1 MPTTTQVGL
10 SVEKLQEVSQLVR
23 RAGDEA
29 VQLRIV
35 ERFLSEVERRLLKA
49 SPQVFDIERLRT
61 ALQILKSL
69 TPEDDID
76 ECLEAEFRLDQEFH
90 LWRELIVQRDQKIE
104 TYHFR
109 RLCDSAPFPLD
120 DDVFVALAAFYR
132 SLDLTSATQSKFDL
146 SVTRLFTQA
155 ADMGRRE
162 LRSLRSDNVKRLKQM
177 FGSRVSMDTD
187 AIVSSDAVKSA
198 VGSIDGFIDEAL
210 SLADFED
217 LVRSNLFDRYRAFK
231 RELDTRF
238 YEPEIIAAAIECNV
252 VVGNVFNNLLQ
263 SADHQLSSRLTV
275 DVDLAA
281 ALHDPSPES
290 RTHINELFRVFFG
303 EGEQSTD
310 VLSSDIDYLGKL
322 LARSGTAQ
330 NSRPNPK
337 RPQAT
342 SLAQDRITPV
352 LKELSQ
358 PRPDSGLLL
367 KLMQRSDIL
376 KGVDLHDFLYTADGD
391 ADMLCRRAFGV
402 ILWSIEF
409 RESELSSSGNATDST
424 RREATSLL
432 SKAETL
438 ASKLRSEIEVSDE
451 LNENRLRAV
460 LNALLDSRLQL
471 ERAIVRFT
479 NEVDPVADID
489 GATVPDAQP
498 THAPNNA
505 ASGTL
510 LNKVLQVLAFLVV
523 AAGGYYLYKQGF
535 FRELFN
541 LLARN

>member
-1 MPTTTQVGL
+1 MPTTTQPGL
-10 SVEKLQEVSQLVR
+10 SVEKLQEISQLVR

-35 ERFLSEVERRLLKA
+35 ERFLSEVERRLLKT

-146 SVTRLFTQA
+146 SVTRLFTQQ

-177 FGSRVSMDTD
+177 FGSRVSVESGSVVSRD
-187 AIVSSDAVKSA
+187 AIESA
-198 VGSIDGFIDEAL
+198 VSAIDSFIDEAL

-217 LVRSNLFDRYRAFK
+217 LVRANIFDRYRAFK
-231 RELDTRF
+231 RDLDTMF
-238 YEPEIIAAAIECNV
+238 FEPEIIAAAIECNV

-263 SADHQLSSRLTV
+263 AADDQLSSRLTV

-290 RTHINELFRVFFG
+290 RTHINELFRVFFS
-303 EGEQSTD
+303 ETEQSD
-310 VLSSDIDYLGKL
+310 EAVSSDIDYLGKL
-322 LARSGTAQ
+322 LAKSGSGNNSKPNKTRSQVTG
-330 NSRPNPK
+330 S
-337 RPQAT
+337 
-342 SLAQDRITPV
+342 AQDRITPV

-358 PRPDSGLLL
+358 ARPDSGSLL

-391 ADMLCRRAFGV
+391 ADMLCRRAFGL

-409 RESELSSSGNATDST
+409 RESELALGGDATDST
-424 RREATSLL
+424 RHQATSLL
-432 SKAETL
+432 SKAENL
-438 ASKLRSEIEVSDE
+438 ATKLRNEIEVSDE
-451 LNENRLRAV
+451 LNESRLRAV

-479 NEVDPVADID
+479 SEVNPVADID
-489 GATVPDAQP
+489 GPKMRNEQP
-498 THAPNNA
+498 TQAPKNA

-510 LNKVLQVLAFLVV
+510 LNKVLQVLAFLIG
-523 AAGGYYLYKQGF
+523 AAGGYYLYTQGF
-535 FRELFN
+535 FSELFN
-541 LLARN
+541 LLTRN